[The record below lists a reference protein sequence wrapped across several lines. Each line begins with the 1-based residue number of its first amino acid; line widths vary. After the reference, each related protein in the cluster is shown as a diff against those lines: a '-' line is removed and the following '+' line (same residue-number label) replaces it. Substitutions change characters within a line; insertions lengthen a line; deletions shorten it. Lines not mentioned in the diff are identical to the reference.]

1 MTVIPLLM
9 SSSESQLFP
18 IKDGLSPDTA
28 DMARRLKP
36 SGKNYVLGVRIK
48 GTFKSAFDKAP
59 TRNYLAQRTEAHL
72 SQSVKPT
79 NVILIADSDLL
90 ADKYWTERENVLG
103 ASQLYPFAGNGD
115 LVVNALDNLSDSAS
129 LIDLRSKTEWRRPFT
144 VLEDLAQK
152 SDKKYREEETRLFAE
167 LAETQEHLRI
177 LSEKSPDGGAELL
190 NREDM
195 EQIRALQERV
205 LELRKALRS
214 VQSVLSRDILA
225 MQTKIMI
232 LNILLVPVLS
242 VFAALFI
249 AWRRRSRRA
258 VGFGK
263 EGK

>member
-1 MTVIPLLM
+1 M
-9 SSSESQLFP
+9 
-18 IKDGLSPDTA
+18 
-28 DMARRLKP
+28 
-36 SGKNYVLGVRIK
+36 
-48 GTFKSAFDKAP
+48 
-59 TRNYLAQRTEAHL
+59 
-72 SQSVKPT
+72 
-79 NVILIADSDLL
+79 
-90 ADKYWTERENVLG
+90 
-103 ASQLYPFAGNGD
+103 
-115 LVVNALDNLSDSAS
+115 
-129 LIDLRSKTEWRRPFT
+129 
-144 VLEDLAQK
+144 
-152 SDKKYREEETRLFAE
+152 
-167 LAETQEHLRI
+167 AETQEHLRI